1 MTMKNYN
8 HGRSILISST
18 FTSKFNVSR
27 SRSFFFIYGGLMS
40 IVSNFT
46 YSPDY
51 HSVNLT
57 FYFKFEFCRACI
69 VSLQT
74 VMQIA

>member
-8 HGRSILISST
+8 HGRLILISST

-27 SRSFFFIYGGLMS
+27 SRSFFFYLWRAY
-40 IVSNFT
+40 VSNFT

-57 FYFKFEFCRACI
+57 FYFKFEFCRACV